1 MSKVATVE
9 RILNVRPHPNADKLD
24 LIDILGWQ
32 VVSQKGQGHAP
43 GNLVVYINID
53 SIVNPHEV
61 FKFLE
66 SSNYRIKTVR
76 LRGEVSNG
84 LILPLSALNVFDP
97 SLDLSKFNE
106 GDDISEIIGAK
117 HYEKQIDAKIAG
129 FAKGNLPK
137 FLRKT
142 DEDNARNY
150 KSALN
155 QIILNRGKQ
164 PENFYVTQKID
175 GSSASFYYDGE
186 NFGACSRSLDL
197 KEDDQNIFWRMF
209 HKYNA
214 KNVLIDLYKRVS
226 LFIKPKPKTLKVFVQ
241 GEVYGPKIN
250 GNQLGETEVKF
261 AFFNIGYNYS
271 DSNITMELLD
281 FDSLVSISSQFNF
294 PMVPILDFN
303 QEVNLENLIAFA
315 NKQKY
320 PNGNNAE
327 GIVIRPKQPFYSTI
341 LNKFASLK
349 VMNEFYKER
358 DDIEIYTLDDEE

>member
-32 VVSQKGQGHAP
+32 VVSQKGQGHVP

-53 SIVNPHEV
+53 SIVKPHEV

-84 LILPLSALNVFDP
+84 LILPLSVLSLFDP
-97 SLDLSKFNE
+97 SLDLNKFNE

-150 KSALN
+150 KGALN
-155 QIILNRGKQ
+155 EMILNCGKQ

-186 NFGACSRSLDL
+186 NFGVCSRSLDL
-197 KEDDQNIFWRMF
+197 KEDDQNVFWRMF
-209 HKYNA
+209 YKYNI
-214 KNVLIDLYKRVS
+214 KEVLTSIYQSMKPNSPHKLNV
-226 LFIKPKPKTLKVFVQ
+226 FIQ

-261 AFFNIGYNYS
+261 AFFNIGYNYN
-271 DSNITMELLD
+271 DNNITMELLD
-281 FDSLVSISSQFNF
+281 FDSLVSINSQFNL

-358 DDIEIYTLDDEE
+358 DDIEIYALDDEE